1 MKTLCFLTLLTL
13 SLVSIATAGLDT
25 ESLFN
30 RVIAVYDFES
40 TGKREALVFVEDSGP
55 QQLPATLLNGASVA
69 QGGKSGQ
76 CLSLEGLALVGS
88 GTRLVPLFARFGFS
102 IVAWVKRPQ
111 QEGGVVIGMS
121 ASAEVEGE
129 EVSTGLIALGVTP
142 SGNIKGTHTDHTTDK
157 SLVIPMQEQNVSDNQ
172 WHHIAY
178 VLFADTYTL
187 FIDGEA
193 VLSQS
198 AVVRPNFFGD
208 LVLLTIVTSA
218 ENNQNTLVDEVGF
231 FETGFSAYE
240 IEGLYEDG
248 LETFLEVMPVES
260 QGKLAT
266 TWGELKSRQ

>member
-1 MKTLCFLTLLTL
+1 MKTLCFLIFLTL
-13 SLVSIATAGLDT
+13 SLVSVATAGLDT

-40 TGKREALVFVEDSGP
+40 TGKREELVFVEDSGP
-55 QQLPATLLNGASVA
+55 QQLPATLLNGASIA
-69 QGGKSGQ
+69 QNGKSGQ
-76 CLSLEGLALVGS
+76 CLSLEGFALAGV

-111 QEGGVVIGMS
+111 QEAGVVIGMQ

-142 SGNIKGTHTDHTTDK
+142 SGNIKGTHTDHTTGK
-157 SLVIPMQEQNVSDNQ
+157 SLVIPTQEQNVSDNE

-193 VLSQS
+193 VLSQP
-198 AVVRPNFFGD
+198 AVVHPGFLGD
-208 LVLLTIVTSA
+208 LVLLTIMGS

-240 IEGLYEDG
+240 IQGLYEDG
-248 LETFLEVMPVES
+248 LETFLEVMPVEA

>member
-1 MKTLCFLTLLTL
+1 MKVLFFLTFLTL

-25 ESLFN
+25 DSIRN

-40 TGKREALVFVEDSGP
+40 SGNREALVFTEDSGP
-55 QQLPATLLNGASVA
+55 QQLPATLLNGASIA
-69 QGGKSGQ
+69 QDGKSGKG
-76 CLSLEGLALVGS
+76 LSLEGFALAGS
-88 GTRLVPLFARFGFS
+88 GTRLVPLFASFGFS

-111 QEGGVVIGMS
+111 QEGGVVIGMG
-121 ASAEVEGE
+121 ASAGVGDEN
-129 EVSTGLIALGVTP
+129 VSTGLIALGVTP
-142 SGNIKGTHTDHTTDK
+142 SGNIKGTHTDHKTGA
-157 SLVIPMQEQNVSDNQ
+157 SVVIPTRGENVSDNK

-198 AVVRPNFFGD
+198 AVVRPIFSGD
-208 LVLLTIVTSA
+208 IVLLTIMGS
-218 ENNQNTLVDEVGF
+218 ENQRNTLVDEVGF
-231 FETGFSAYE
+231 FETGFSTYE
-240 IEGLYEDG
+240 IQGLYEDG
-248 LETFLEVMPVES
+248 IEEFLEVMPVES